1 MRGFNRACAALAVL
15 LLSACQPPEKVTPAL
30 WQVDGPGGQRAWLLG
45 TIHALERPVDWR
57 SAKVDA
63 ALAQADRVVL
73 EVAAIDDTAAIAM
86 AFAALGTAPDAVPLR
101 SRVPPQALA
110 NYDRYLKSYR
120 IDETTL
126 ARQETWSAALI
137 LAQAA
142 QQATGSK
149 GGNGVDRAVAQAAGS
164 RPVEEFE
171 GADTQLKI
179 FDALPEAEQRD
190 LLAAV
195 VGSSREQNERE
206 SRALRQAW
214 AKGDVEAL
222 ARETQGGLLADPE
235 LRAALLVGRNKAWTG
250 RLYAMLRRGQRPFVA
265 VGTAHLAGPDGLPAM
280 LAGAGYRVT
289 RLQ

>member
-1 MRGFNRACAALAVL
+1 MRGFSKGCAALAVL
-15 LLSACQPPEKVTPAL
+15 LLSACQPAEKVTPAL

-57 SAKVDA
+57 SAKVDT
-63 ALAQADRVVL
+63 ALAGADRVVL
-73 EVAAIDDTAAIAM
+73 EVARIDDTAGMAM
-86 AFAALGTAPDAVPLR
+86 AFAALGTAQTSVPLR
-101 SRVPPQALA
+101 SRVPAHALA
-110 NYDRYLKSYR
+110 NYDRYLKSYG
-120 IDETTL
+120 IDEQAL
-126 ARQETWSAALI
+126 AGQETWSAALI

-142 QQATGSK
+142 QQAQGSEAE
-149 GGNGVDRAVAQAAGS
+149 NGVDRAVAQAAGR

-195 VGSSREQNERE
+195 VSASREQNARE
-206 SRALRQAW
+206 TRALRQAW
-214 AKGDVEAL
+214 AKGDVQAL
-222 ARETQGGLLADPE
+222 TRETQSGLLADPE

-250 RLYAMLRRGQRPFVA
+250 QVLAMLRRGQRPFVA

-280 LAGAGYRVT
+280 LAAGGYRVT